1 MCTSELSFTSS
12 FYYSMF
18 GTRFRVKYIW
28 YATVQTTVYSVQ
40 LMFSFIIVYQF
51 LISSKK
57 EKLQSWN
64 KMIIVIAEILNQ
76 ILPTE
81 SWNHSENYVS
91 AKLEDN
97 DNFFSLLYITF
108 KIAGNTKLR
117 DQLNIL
123 KILKFLLLRY
133 RRRIRRNNIRI
144 VEAPVRAL
152 IPASLPPGSVIGR
165 FDPRTLLWDVQVGI
179 KMVLIP

>member
-1 MCTSELSFTSS
+1 
-12 FYYSMF
+12 MF
-18 GTRFRVKYIW
+18 PLNLK
-28 YATVQTTVYSVQ
+28 TTK
-40 LMFSFIIVYQF
+40 I
-51 LISSKK
+51 
-57 EKLQSWN
+57 
-64 KMIIVIAEILNQ
+64 
-76 ILPTE
+76 
-81 SWNHSENYVS
+81 
-91 AKLEDN
+91 
-97 DNFFSLLYITF
+97 FFPLLYITF